1 MDSQRIWFGHLMWQP
16 SHGNYEET
24 FTSTNRTDAGDAA
37 IVKAIIQLGHALDLS
52 VIAEGVE
59 KNTQFAALKE
69 LGCDEIQG
77 YLFSRPLPAEEFI
90 RFYRDMKLGLC
101 LVDK

>member
-1 MDSQRIWFGHLMWQP
+1 MSKVSVLVVD
-16 SHGNYEET
+16 
-24 FTSTNRTDAGDAA
+24 DASFIRDLVEDTGDAA

-77 YLFSRPLPAEEFI
+77 FYRSKPLPPEEFEAYFHSLMSGAI
-90 RFYRDMKLGLC
+90 MS
-101 LVDK
+101 